1 LVLNR
6 RDLLKTGSAAAL
18 SGVPKSARGQ
28 IAAGPVRP
36 TWESLAAHYRVPEWF
51 RDAKFGIWAH
61 WGPQC
66 QPEFGD
72 WYARLLY
79 IQGRQPWQQG
89 ETPYEDHLRRYGHPS
104 RTGFLDIIGKW
115 KAEHWHPE
123 ELLKRYIKAGA
134 RYFMAMGCHHDNFD
148 LFASKHHEWN
158 VTRVG
163 PKRDIV
169 GGWEPL
175 VRAAGLRF
183 GVSNH
188 SSHAWHWY
196 QVAYGYDAEGP
207 MRGRRY
213 DAYWLRKKHGR
224 GRFWEGLDPQDL
236 YTGPYYVPPDG
247 IASAAEMNAWHDK
260 RDGQWIEAAPPGN
273 MRFVEKWLLR
283 QNQIVD
289 DYRPDL
295 MYFDDT
301 GLPLGESGLQAA
313 AHYYNQA
320 LKWRGDVDVIVFG
333 KKLEGVQRRA
343 IVEDVE
349 RGFVDEIRPEPWQ
362 TDTCIGNWHYD
373 RRIYEQN
380 AYKTPKQVVQR
391 LADVVSKNGNLLLN
405 IPVRGDGTIDD
416 KEERIVDEIAAWTQ
430 RNGEAI
436 FETRPWRIFGEGP
449 TRPPEGMLNE
459 QDAKPFTAEDIRFT
473 KKGDAL
479 YAIFLDWPSGESAIR
494 SLGTIALRGAV
505 VERIDLLGGPELQF
519 QRDADALRVT
529 LPPPASGDFVPA
541 LRIRGRGLSNAF

>member
-1 LVLNR
+1 LRLNR
-6 RDLLKTGSAAAL
+6 RDLLKTASAAFAA
-18 SGVPKSARGQ
+18 VPKPAFGTAS
-28 IAAGPVRP
+28 AGPVQP
-36 TWESLAAHYRVPEWF
+36 TWESLAAHYRLPEWF

-66 QPEFGD
+66 QPEFSD

-79 IQGRQPWQQG
+79 IQGRQPWQKG
-89 ETPYEDHLRRYGHPS
+89 ETPYENHLRRYGHPS
-104 RTGFLDIIGKW
+104 RTGFLDIIGQW
-115 KAEHWHPE
+115 KAELWQPE
-123 ELLKRYIKAGA
+123 ELLSRYVKAGA

-148 LFASKHHEWN
+148 LFASKYHEWN

-175 VRAAGLRF
+175 VREAGLKF

-224 GRFWEGLDPQDL
+224 GKFWDGLDPQEL

-247 IASAAEMNAWHDK
+247 ITSAAEMNAWHDN
-260 RDGQWIEAAPPGN
+260 RDGQWLEAAPPGN

-283 QNQIVD
+283 QNQMVD

-295 MYFDDT
+295 VYFDDT
-301 GLPLGESGLQAA
+301 GLPLGQAGLDAA
-313 AHYYNQA
+313 AHYYNQT
-320 LKWRGDVDVIVFG
+320 LKWRGDVDVVVFG
-333 KKLEGVQRRA
+333 KKLAGIQRRA

-349 RGFVDEIRPEPWQ
+349 RGFLDEIRPEPWQ

-373 RRIYEQN
+373 RRLYEN
-380 AYKTPKQVVQR
+380 NGYKSAKEVVQR

-405 IPVRGDGTIDD
+405 IPVRGNGTIDD
-416 KEERIVDEIAAWTQ
+416 KEERIVDQIAAWTQ

-436 FETRPWRIFGEGP
+436 FGTRPWRVFGEGP
-449 TRPPEGMLNE
+449 TKPPEGMLNE
-459 QDAKPFTAEDIRFT
+459 QDAKPFTAEDVRFT

-494 SLGTIALRGAV
+494 SLGANAGGVI
-505 VERIDLLGGPELQF
+505 ERIDLLGGPELQF
-519 QRDADALRVT
+519 RRDADGLRLTV
-529 LPPPASGDFVPA
+529 PAPAPGDFVPA
-541 LRIRGRGLSNAF
+541 LRVRGSGLI

>member
-1 LVLNR
+1 MIDQFGSVDR
-6 RDLLKTGSAAAL
+6 RSFLRLTAAAAIL
-18 SGVPKSARGQ
+18 PAAAR
-28 IAAGPVRP
+28 AAAPVEANWP
-36 TWESLAAHYRVPEWF
+36 SLAAHYRVPDWF

-79 IQGRQPWQQG
+79 VQGRQSWQRG
-89 ETPYEDHLRRYGHPS
+89 ETPYENHLRRYGHPS
-104 RTGFLDIIGKW
+104 RTGFIDIIGQW
-115 KAEHWHPE
+115 KAKHWRPD
-123 ELLKRYIKAGA
+123 ELLKRYVNAGA

-148 LFASKHHEWN
+148 NFDSIHHKWN
-158 VTRVG
+158 STRVG
-163 PKRDIV
+163 PKKDIV
-169 GGWEPL
+169 GTWAPL
-175 VRAAGLRF
+175 VRDAGLKF

-196 QVAYGYDAEGP
+196 QPAYGYDAEGP

-213 DAYWLRKKHGR
+213 DAYWLRTKHGK
-224 GRFWEGLDPQDL
+224 GKYWEGLDPQEL
-236 YTGPYYVPPDG
+236 YTGPYYVAPDG
-247 IASAAEMNAWHDK
+247 ITSAAEMNAWHDK
-260 RDGQWIEAAPPGN
+260 RDGQWLEAAPSGN
-273 MRFVEKWLLR
+273 ARFVEKWLLR
-283 QNQIVD
+283 QNQLVD

-295 MYFDDT
+295 IYFDDT
-301 GLPLGESGLQAA
+301 GLPLGQAGLEAA
-313 AHYYNQA
+313 AHYYRQA
-320 LKWRGDVDVIVFG
+320 FSWDREVVVFG

-349 RGFVDEIRPEPWQ
+349 RGFLDEIRPEPWQ

-373 RRIYEQN
+373 RRLYNQN

-416 KEERIVDEIAAWTQ
+416 KEEAVVDGIAAWTR

-436 FETRPWRIFGEGP
+436 FGTRPWREFGEGP
-449 TRPPEGMLNE
+449 TKPPTGMLSE

-473 KKGDAL
+473 RKGDAL

-494 SLGTIALRGAV
+494 SLGTSLLHDAAI
-505 VERIDLLGGPELQF
+505 ERVDLLGGPELQF
-519 QRDADALRVT
+519 RRDADALHLT
-529 LPPPASGDFVPA
+529 LPPPDAGAFVPA
-541 LRIRGRGLSNAF
+541 LRIRGRGLV